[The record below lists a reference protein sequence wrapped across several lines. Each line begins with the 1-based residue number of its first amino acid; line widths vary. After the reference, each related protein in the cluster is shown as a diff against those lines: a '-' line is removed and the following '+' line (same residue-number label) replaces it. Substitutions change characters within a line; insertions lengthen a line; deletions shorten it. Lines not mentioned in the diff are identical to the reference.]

1 MNAKS
6 KHMLG
11 GMRSIWGAFKN
22 MFVAKPKDVDAVVAE
37 RAAARAAGRSP
48 GKEEKGG
55 KKGGGG
61 EGGGGAGSKSGS
73 SGGGGSSGS
82 GASSDSGNSV
92 TQVKSEE
99 DELLEQ
105 ISANVTRLGEMG
117 RGIGAEVSR
126 QDKQVDDLG
135 KSIDKAGISIKKNT
149 REANRQAS
157 R

>member
-37 RAAARAAGRSP
+37 RAAARAAARSP
-48 GKEEKGG
+48 GKEGGGGG
-55 KKGGGG
+55 KKGAAVG
-61 EGGGGAGSKSGS
+61 EG
-73 SGGGGSSGS
+73 SGGSGGKSSSSSSSGS
-82 GASSDSGNSV
+82 DAGGSSV

-135 KSIDKAGISIKKNT
+135 KSIDKAGIGIKKNT
-149 REANRQAS
+149 KEANRQAT